1 MLTSLTY
8 ANADGTRTAIV
19 ERCDSGD
26 ALFLWSVTCRDGQVV
41 VDLTGYLHFC
51 QRIARQW
58 VQTGPSPCR
67 CCSGR
72 PCSAIGCGRG
82 SEGLLQRA

>member
-26 ALFLWSVTCRDGQVV
+26 ALFLWSVTCRDYGQS
-41 VDLTGYLHFC
+41 DHCLTGHLPAC
-51 QRIARQW
+51 QRIARRW
-58 VQTGPSPCR
+58 VQQGHPPA
-67 CCSGR
+67 GD
-72 PCSAIGCGRG
+72 AA
-82 SEGLLQRA
+82 RADALRFHEEVVR